1 MVCSS
6 RVQDRPG
13 DTGPGRQNLFRG
25 EDDKVSG
32 QLRKTSG
39 QCSVAWTV
47 SGGRSLGKSTRLRR
61 LESGVLQPLA
71 WLLPGVVL
79 PCAACRRGLH
89 GFEGRTLRGKGFHD
103 RDGLRFLSEMFD
115 DYGLEPSA
123 LRFHADYRRE
133 TQLVTVSGT
142 RLDESRAI
150 DERLVGSV

>member
-1 MVCSS
+1 M
-6 RVQDRPG
+6 
-13 DTGPGRQNLFRG
+13 
-25 EDDKVSG
+25 
-32 QLRKTSG
+32 
-39 QCSVAWTV
+39 
-47 SGGRSLGKSTRLRR
+47 
-61 LESGVLQPLA
+61 
-71 WLLPGVVL
+71 
-79 PCAACRRGLH
+79 
-89 GFEGRTLRGKGFHD
+89 KGFHD